1 MTYKE
6 SVVRSM
12 SSRSMECR
20 IVIRFVKTEH
30 KNLKNDAKT
39 GRKLRP
45 SDEDTSQSTCRT
57 MTYTLSVD
65 RYMSKRSMVCRR
77 LRVKTEHQNLKN
89 GAKTG
94 RKLAA

>member
-1 MTYKE
+1 
-6 SVVRSM
+6 
-12 SSRSMECR
+12 MER
-20 IVIRFVKTEH
+20 QILISFVKTEH
-30 KNLKNDAKT
+30 KNLKSDTKT

-45 SDEDTSQSTCRT
+45 YNEDTSQSTYRT

-65 RYMSKRSMVCRR
+65 RYMSNRSMVCRK

-94 RKLAA
+94 RTLAA